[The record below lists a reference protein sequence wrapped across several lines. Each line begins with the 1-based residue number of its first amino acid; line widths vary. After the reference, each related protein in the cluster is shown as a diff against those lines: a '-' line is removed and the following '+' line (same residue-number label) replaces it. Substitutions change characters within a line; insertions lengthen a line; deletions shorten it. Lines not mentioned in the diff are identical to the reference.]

1 MFSKFLRGQDESA
14 LQALELQWRLE
25 YAKAQRKF
33 KKNPQKG
40 KKGRPT
46 LGNLHLNVLNGKD
59 SVDLSKIARSIATT
73 REGRRLHAKVT
84 GQQVKQKEAES
95 DGKKVCVCFCLFVYF
110 CCCLFLFLFLYIIFA
125 YFVVACFFY
134 IVCFFVC
141 LSFCIIL
148 VFFFFFLYLQKRRG
162 YKAWDADG
170 LGEDK
175 LVAALKLVLGDEP
188 VSARQACRDVFG
200 EGFPNVHRTLGN
212 LYKKTFDGDSIGLAR
227 KLSRKVRQERLK
239 QLDEEWITMGKPG
252 NPQHVPYLT
261 PDEEELVVSFLKTC
275 NFMHMPFNRDA
286 FKVSRYSLMHAH
298 QSHTHISHAGSHL
311 FDRASQ
317 RPPHRSGRV

>member
-1 MFSKFLRGQDESA
+1 M
-14 LQALELQWRLE
+14 
-25 YAKAQRKF
+25 
-33 KKNPQKG
+33 
-40 KKGRPT
+40 
-46 LGNLHLNVLNGKD
+46 
-59 SVDLSKIARSIATT
+59 
-73 REGRRLHAKVT
+73 
-84 GQQVKQKEAES
+84 
-95 DGKKVCVCFCLFVYF
+95 
-110 CCCLFLFLFLYIIFA
+110 
-125 YFVVACFFY
+125 
-134 IVCFFVC
+134 
-141 LSFCIIL
+141 
-148 VFFFFFLYLQKRRG
+148 
-162 YKAWDADG
+162 
-170 LGEDK
+170 
-175 LVAALKLVLGDEP
+175 LGDEP

-298 QSHTHISHAGSHL
+298 QSHTHISHASQGLVCSIAQAN
-311 FDRASQ
+311 DRHTDPVVSDYYVRSFLKKHPELAEIKTSVMGH
-317 RPPHRSGRV
+317 HRAKQATAEVRDAVFKKLEVCVCHTPIMLIGIHTHTHPCLLAGATRTSRLIWNTNSL